1 MTKYITI
8 DFETHGIEERPKF
21 PPEPVGVAIYC
32 CDGEHMGE
40 PAYLSWGHPTK
51 NNCTKLGA
59 IQVLKDALE
68 DPTAEFIFHNAPFDC
83 AIIEERL
90 GLKVPWSRV
99 HDTMVMAFLQD
110 PFGELSLKP
119 LAAQWLQMSPEERD
133 AVKDWLIANGKC
145 RDTKGWGAH
154 IWQAPG
160 DLVGQYA
167 IGDVVRTYQLF
178 ELFKEYLEQ
187 TNMWDAYR
195 REVDLMPHILKME
208 QRGLNLDGEALQKD
222 TDYYFEMLDQLDADI
237 CKLLGAEI
245 DIDSNAQLADAI
257 EAAGMSKGFLTTP
270 TGQRST
276 AKESLIGAINNP
288 TLLGHLLV
296 RGSVA
301 TCLRTF
307 MTSWLQQYKAHGRLY
322 VKWNQVRNYSDTGAR
337 TGRLSSSPNLQNC
350 LEGDTEVL
358 TPYGWVRLDALPD
371 ICEVAQYDNG
381 EISFAQP
388 SRVLRQDYIGPL
400 LEFNG
405 RNHTLS
411 YTPEHRVLA
420 KPFGHGAFEEL
431 SAQDITA
438 ACDWVIPVAGTYAG
452 GAGIFSSLAAA
463 RLFVAIRADG
473 CWKASSIEFGFK
485 RIEKM
490 QRLRSLLQILG
501 ISWNEHV
508 STNGANYFNLHVHP
522 VCTELRAFATKH
534 YAAWVLQLTA
544 QERTIMLDEEQYWD
558 GHAIG
563 DRIRVDSN
571 IYEDCYWLQIMA
583 VLDNRA
589 CSYAKT
595 LHGWY
600 VSYAQPGNASL
611 GFRPGP
617 KTLTTKQHIGKVYC
631 VTVPSGFFVVRRKN
645 VVHITGNCPVE
656 WEGLRAQLAKIG
668 YVLPFPLPQVRKY
681 IIPDSGYV
689 FIDRDYSAQ
698 ELRLLTHFAPGKL
711 LQELETNPEAD
722 IHQIAAKIAGISRK
736 EAKTL
741 AFAVLYGAGVGKI
754 AESLHMTVAEAT
766 RVKEQYLK
774 ALPEIKELT
783 KRVQDAGRNRSFITT
798 LGGRQYYAQKPA
810 VVKGMWRSFEYKMTN
825 YLIQGSAADAT
836 KQAMLDYCRKT
847 KFGKLVLSVHDE
859 LVVQAPEEHIEAE
872 SALLEAC
879 MNGSFQN
886 VLKYKVISTGS
897 TGTNFAEASA

>member
-1 MTKYITI
+1 MKYAAF
-8 DFETHGIEERPKF
+8 DFESHGIEDRPRF
-21 PPEPVGVAIYC
+21 PPVPVGLAIYIE
-32 CDGEHMGE
+32 GKA
-40 PAYLSWGHPTK
+40 PVYYAFGHPTA
-51 NNCTKLGA
+51 NNCTEAVARQKL
-59 IQVLKDALE
+59 QELFNNPELE
-68 DPTAEFIFHNAPFDC
+68 LIAHNLPFDA
-83 AIIEERL
+83 AIAEEKW
-90 GLKVPWSRV
+90 GLTVPWSRV

-119 LAAQWLQMSPEERD
+119 LAAQWLQMPPEERD

-337 TGRLSSSPNLQNC
+337 TGRLSSSPNLQN
-350 LEGDTEVL
+350 
-358 TPYGWVRLDALPD
+358 
-371 ICEVAQYDNG
+371 I
-381 EISFAQP
+381 
-388 SRVLRQDYIGPL
+388 
-400 LEFNG
+400 
-405 RNHTLS
+405 
-411 YTPEHRVLA
+411 
-420 KPFGHGAFEEL
+420 
-431 SAQDITA
+431 
-438 ACDWVIPVAGTYAG
+438 
-452 GAGIFSSLAAA
+452 
-463 RLFVAIRADG
+463 
-473 CWKASSIEFGFK
+473 
-485 RIEKM
+485 
-490 QRLRSLLQILG
+490 
-501 ISWNEHV
+501 
-508 STNGANYFNLHVHP
+508 
-522 VCTELRAFATKH
+522 
-534 YAAWVLQLTA
+534 
-544 QERTIMLDEEQYWD
+544 
-558 GHAIG
+558 
-563 DRIRVDSN
+563 
-571 IYEDCYWLQIMA
+571 
-583 VLDNRA
+583 
-589 CSYAKT
+589 
-595 LHGWY
+595 
-600 VSYAQPGNASL
+600 
-611 GFRPGP
+611 
-617 KTLTTKQHIGKVYC
+617 
-631 VTVPSGFFVVRRKN
+631 
-645 VVHITGNCPVE
+645 PVE

-668 YVLPFPLPQVRKY
+668 YTLPFALPQVRKY

-783 KRVQDAGRNRSFITT
+783 KRVQDAGRSRSFITT

-847 KFGKLVLSVHDE
+847 KFGKLTLSVHDE
-859 LVVQAPEEHIEAE
+859 LVVQAPIEHMEAE

-879 MNGSFQN
+879 MNGSFQD